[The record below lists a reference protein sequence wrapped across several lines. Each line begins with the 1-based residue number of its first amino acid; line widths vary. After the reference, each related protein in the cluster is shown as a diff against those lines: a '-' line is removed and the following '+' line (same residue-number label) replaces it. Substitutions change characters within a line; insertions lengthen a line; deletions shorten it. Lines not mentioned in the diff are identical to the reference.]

1 MIDSVNL
8 RQEISALRQ
17 VGKVASSFILASG
30 EAILEAV
37 GLANEY
43 WQGA

>member
-8 RQEISALRQ
+8 RSGDFGVGQ
-17 VGKVASSFILASG
+17 VGSVASSFILASG

-43 WQGA
+43 